1 MNIQSVT
8 FHNQEIQVLNHDGKP
23 YVAMKSIV
31 ENIGLD
37 WDSQKK
43 RINRNEVLSQG
54 KVMMT
59 SPTNGGIQEM
69 LCLPLGM
76 LNGWLFGIEINRCKP
91 EIRDIL
97 RLYQLECFDVLYKH
111 FLPSVAE
118 EQPNTITVAQQYEIQ
133 TAISERATETGE
145 HWSGLYTKLHH
156 EFKIPRYQEL
166 KAVDFDRAIAF
177 IKSGKSS
184 KDSRRW
190 FVEVRVTD
198 NLFKGT
204 ATFSGVAHDTN
215 CIVTCIAQNFGF
227 QIHSMSK
234 VGDALEK
241 IS

>member
-23 YVAMKSIV
+23 YVAMRSVV

-37 WDSQKK
+37 WASQYR
-43 RINRNEVLSQG
+43 RIRNNEVLYKG
-54 KVMMT
+54 IVMMT
-59 SPTNGGIQEM
+59 TPSKGGLQEI
-69 LCLPLGM
+69 LCLPLGY

-111 FLPSVAE
+111 FMPIHEMNHPVVTE
-118 EQPNTITVAQQYEIQ
+118 EVK
-133 TAISERATETGE
+133 
-145 HWSGLYTKLHH
+145 KLT
-156 EFKIPRYQEL
+156 
-166 KAVDFDRAIAF
+166 
-177 IKSGKSS
+177 S
-184 KDSRRW
+184 KDRRW

-198 NLFKGT
+198 NLFKGSVE
-204 ATFSGVAHDTN
+204 FLGVAHDTN
-215 CIVTCIAQNFGF
+215 AVVTCIAQNFGF